1 MNISLN
7 WLATHLD
14 LAGKSIKEID
24 DLFTFAGVEVEGII
38 IEGITSEKVVVAQV
52 VEAVQHPHADRLKVT
67 HVDAGEGSLRQ
78 IVCGAQN
85 YRVGDKVPCALPGTA
100 LPGGFT
106 ISETVMRK
114 VESRGML
121 CSAAE
126 LGLPPGEDGLLILPP
141 DAVIGRPLKE
151 MFDSDVLLELEV
163 TPNRPDL
170 LSHRGM
176 ARELA
181 TLLKTPLKPLDIPSR
196 GTDVSPDT
204 GGLAL
209 LDRKTGVPPV
219 MEDSASR
226 LSAAATTGW
235 KPVDHDRR
243 DACPPAN
250 LPVLDISPTSAIQI
264 EAPAA
269 CPLYTAVRISGV
281 TIKDSPAWLKQRLEA
296 IGLRPINNIVD
307 VTNYVLHELG
317 QPLHAF
323 DAAKLSGG
331 IVVRHAA
338 QGEVFHAL
346 DDSQHVLTTDD
357 LLISDSSG
365 SALALGG
372 VMGGAN
378 SEVTGGTTDILLESA
393 YFTPSGIRRTSRR
406 TALSSDSS
414 YRFERGV
421 DPAGVPAASAL
432 AVKLILETAGGT
444 AAATT
449 WVAGAAPVLTRPVTL
464 DAAKLDQ
471 LMGGAIRLA
480 DAEAILTRLGLTKLP
495 AATWDVPSF
504 RADLQRHIDL
514 VEEIA
519 RVHGLDNV
527 PSRLQGTFVPS
538 SASDAAY
545 DVDMVLRR
553 RLAALGLHECQTI
566 KLIAGHQVGDA
577 LLSRPL
583 LDGDVIRVK
592 LPLSEDH
599 AVMRPSLVPGL
610 VASAVRNVNQQMKS
624 LRFFEMGRVFRNAGG
639 GKAKD
644 QESDALA
651 ILLSG
656 PTQPLGWA
664 QAERNT
670 DLHDLKG
677 LLAALLG
684 AREILFVPKERAGFG
699 LACDIKVDA
708 QVVGVFARLAP
719 ARERELDFI
728 APVFV
733 AELDLA
739 KLRKL
744 LGGISHVADLPL
756 FPGSSRDAAM
766 ELPLVSANAQ
776 IENAI
781 SKHAEPLLVASECFD
796 VFTDPTGTKLP
807 VDRKSVAYRFL
818 YRAADRTLRSDEVD
832 AAHQRVLE
840 ALSGNLGVKFR

>member
-1 MNISLN
+1 MHISLN

-14 LAGKSIKEID
+14 LAGKPIKEID
-24 DLFTFAGVEVEGII
+24 DLLTFAGVEVEGII
-38 IEGITSEKVVVAQV
+38 IEGITSDKIVVAQV
-52 VEAVQHPHADRLKVT
+52 MEAVQHPHADRLKVT

-85 YRVGDKVPCALPGTA
+85 YKVGDKVPCALPGTA

-126 LGLPPGEDGLLILPP
+126 LGLPPGVDGLLILPE
-141 DAVIGRPLKE
+141 DAQIGMPLKQMYE
-151 MFDSDVLLELEV
+151 SDVLLELEV

-181 TLLKTPLKPLDIPSR
+181 TLLKTPLKPLDFPTRS
-196 GTDVSPDT
+196 V
-204 GGLAL
+204 
-209 LDRKTGVPPV
+209 GV
-219 MEDSASR
+219 A
-226 LSAAATTGW
+226 
-235 KPVDHDRR
+235 
-243 DACPPAN
+243 
-250 LPVLDISPTSAIQI
+250 PTSAIQI
-264 EAPAA
+264 DAPAA
-269 CPLYTAVRISGV
+269 CPLYTAVRLSGV
-281 TIKDSPAWLKQRLEA
+281 RVQDSPAWLKRRLDA

-338 QGEVFHAL
+338 EGEVFLAL
-346 DDSQHVLTTDD
+346 DDSRHVLTTDD
-357 LLISDSSG
+357 LLISDAAG
-365 SALALGG
+365 KALALGG
-372 VMGGAN
+372 VMGGAD
-378 SEVTGGTTDILLESA
+378 SGVTQATTDILLESA
-393 YFTPSGIRRTSRR
+393 YFTPSNIRRTSRR

-421 DPAGVPAASAL
+421 DPAGVLTASAL

-444 AAATT
+444 AEATT
-449 WVAGAAPVLTRPVTL
+449 LVAGAPPVLTRPVTL

-471 LMGGAIRLA
+471 LMGGSIDLA
-480 DAEAILTRLGLTKLP
+480 EAGAILTRLGLTEL
-495 AATWDVPSF
+495 ADATWEVPSF

-519 RVHGLDNV
+519 RVHGLDHV
-527 PSRLQGTFVPS
+527 PSRMLGTFVAASP
-538 SASDAAY
+538 SDAAY

-553 RLAALGLHECQTI
+553 RLVALGLFECQTI
-566 KLIAGHQVGDA
+566 KLIAGDQLADA

-610 VASAVRNVNQQMKS
+610 VASAVRNVSQQVKS

-644 QESDALA
+644 QESDSLA
-651 ILLSG
+651 ILLAG
-656 PTQPLGWA
+656 PTQPFGWA
-664 QAERNT
+664 QTERSA
-670 DLHDLKG
+670 DLYDLKG
-677 LLAALLG
+677 LLSALLG
-684 AREILFVPKERAGFG
+684 GREIRFTPKERAGFV
-699 LACDIKVDA
+699 LACDIKVDT

-719 ARERELDFI
+719 ARERELDFT
-728 APVFV
+728 APVYV

-744 LGGISHVADLPL
+744 LTGVTPVADLPL

-766 ELPLVSANAQ
+766 ELPLATANAQ
-776 IENAI
+776 LESVID
-781 SKHAEPLLVASECFD
+781 KCAEPLLTAYECFD
-796 VFTDPTGTKLP
+796 VFTDPTGGKLP
-807 VDRKSVAYRFL
+807 PDRKSVAYRFH
-818 YRAADRTLRSDEVD
+818 YRAADRTLKSDEVD
-832 AAHQRVLE
+832 AAHQRLLA
-840 ALSGNLGVKFR
+840 ALAKDLGLKFR